1 MFLKRCNLVRG
12 LSSVVLE
19 WYSYIHLCIYLL
31 HFHSRFRHKLLKRCA
46 VGPSRPPTISQPGFS
61 AGPSSSSSLPPPASS
76 KHKTTERQD
85 KGDKLQKRPL
95 IPFHHRP
102 SVAEELCMEQD
113 PPGQKLGLAGIDSSL
128 EVASSRKYD
137 KQMAVPSR
145 NTSKQMNLNPMDS
158 PHSPISPLPPT
169 LSPQP
174 RGQEAESLDPPSVPV
189 NPALY
194 GNGLE
199 LQQLSALDDRTVLV
213 GQRVP
218 LTAEVSETA
227 LYCGIR
233 PSNPE
238 SSDKWWHSYHLPSVD
253 DAEFRPPELQG
264 ERCDAKTEVTSES
277 TALQR

>member
-1 MFLKRCNLVRG
+1 M
-12 LSSVVLE
+12 
-19 WYSYIHLCIYLL
+19 
-31 HFHSRFRHKLLKRCA
+31 
-46 VGPSRPPTISQPGFS
+46 
-61 AGPSSSSSLPPPASS
+61 
-76 KHKTTERQD
+76 
-85 KGDKLQKRPL
+85 QKRPL

-113 PPGQKLGLAGIDSSL
+113 TSGQKLGLAGIDSSL
-128 EVASSRKYD
+128 EVSSSQKYD

-174 RGQEAESLDPPSVPV
+174 RGQETETLDPPSVPV

-199 LQQLSALDDRTVLV
+199 LQQLSTLDDRTVLV
-213 GQRVP
+213 GQRLP
-218 LTAEVSETA
+218 LMAEVSETA

-233 PSNPE
+233 PQTQSHQISGGIVFVSHLVMML
-238 SSDKWWHSYHLPSVD
+238 SSGLQSCRVRDVMPKW
-253 DAEFRPPELQG
+253 
-264 ERCDAKTEVTSES
+264 K
-277 TALQR
+277 

>member
-1 MFLKRCNLVRG
+1 MKR
-12 LSSVVLE
+12 
-19 WYSYIHLCIYLL
+19 
-31 HFHSRFRHKLLKRCA
+31 A
-46 VGPSRPPTISQPGFS
+46 TGPTRPPTISQPGFNV
-61 AGPSSSSSLPPPASS
+61 GPSSSSSLAPPASS
-76 KHKTTERQD
+76 KHKTTERQE

-113 PPGQKLGLAGIDSSL
+113 TAGQKLGLAGIDSSL
-128 EVASSRKYD
+128 EVSSSRKYD

-174 RGQEAESLDPPSVPV
+174 RGQETESLDPPSVPV

-199 LQQLSALDDRTVLV
+199 LQQLSSLDDRTVLV
-213 GQRVP
+213 GQRLP
-218 LTAEVSETA
+218 LMAEVSETA

-238 SSDKWWHSYHLPSVD
+238 SSDKWWQSFRLPSSD

-264 ERCDAKTEVTSES
+264 ERCDAKMEVNSES